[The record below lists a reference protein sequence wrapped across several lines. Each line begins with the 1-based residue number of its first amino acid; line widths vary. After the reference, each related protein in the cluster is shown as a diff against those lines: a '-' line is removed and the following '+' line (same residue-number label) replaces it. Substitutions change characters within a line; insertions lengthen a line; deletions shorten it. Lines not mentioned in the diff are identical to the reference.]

1 MRNMNEEENIDDN
14 MAHSHIEHSD
24 PKEKEEH
31 KKQSEKDL
39 GTVKTVRKV
48 TEHPELRWWFN
59 AITVKAHNQNNWW
72 RKQP

>member
-1 MRNMNEEENIDDN
+1 MNEENINDN

-31 KKQSEKDL
+31 KKQNEKDL
-39 GTVKTVRKV
+39 KTVTKV

-72 RKQP
+72 RKRP